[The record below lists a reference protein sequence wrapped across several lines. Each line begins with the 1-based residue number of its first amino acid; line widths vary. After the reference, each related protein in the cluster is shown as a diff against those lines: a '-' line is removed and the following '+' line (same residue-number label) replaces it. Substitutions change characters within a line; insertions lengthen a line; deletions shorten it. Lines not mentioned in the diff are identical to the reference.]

1 MRRDRPTQNGLEDAI
16 PIAKS
21 RGAVFFFTRTK
32 DCPADFEITSANRV
46 AIVCVKRSRRLHCT
60 LAEIERT
67 FSESIRQLRTP
78 PSPAN
83 HCRELWLWSPYGVF
97 RFFRVGN
104 EGIVEIDR
112 DGKPLVSPAPGRS
125 TEAKLAAGE
134 NAG

>member
-1 MRRDRPTQNGLEDAI
+1 MKRDRPTQNGLEDAI

-21 RGAVFFFTRTK
+21 RGPVFFFTRTK

-46 AIVCVKRSRRLHCT
+46 AIVCVKRSRRLHCILT
-60 LAEIERT
+60 EIEKT
-67 FSESIRQLRTP
+67 FSEPIRRLRSFPTP
-78 PSPAN
+78 EN

-112 DGKPLVSPAPGRS
+112 DGNPLVVPAPGKS
-125 TEAKLAAGE
+125 TGAKLAAVE

>member
-1 MRRDRPTQNGLEDAI
+1 MKRDRPTQNGIEDAI

-60 LAEIERT
+60 LAEIEKT
-67 FSESIRQLRTP
+67 FSEPIRRFRSFPTP
-78 PSPAN
+78 EN

-97 RFFRVGN
+97 RFFRVGK

-112 DGKPLVSPAPGRS
+112 DGNPLVVPVPGKS
-125 TEAKLAAGE
+125 TDAKLAAVE

>member
-1 MRRDRPTQNGLEDAI
+1 MKRDRPTQNGLKDAI

-32 DCPADFEITSANRV
+32 GCPADFEITSASRV

-67 FSESIRQLRTP
+67 FSESIRQLRTL

-97 RFFRVGN
+97 RFFRVGK

-112 DGKPLVSPAPGRS
+112 DGSPLVSPAPGTS
-125 TEAKLAAGE
+125 SDAKLAAVE

>member
-1 MRRDRPTQNGLEDAI
+1 MKRDRPTQNGLSDAI

-60 LAEIERT
+60 LTEIERT
-67 FSESIRQLRTP
+67 FSEPIRRFRSFPTP
-78 PSPAN
+78 EN

-112 DGKPLVSPAPGRS
+112 DGNPLVVPVPGKS
-125 TEAKLAAGE
+125 TDAKLAAVE